1 VLPSIRLVI
10 AAIAASVVLMMGGFG
25 LVATFQ
31 IAKTS
36 IGASR
41 GALPPGPVPADR
53 PERDKVY
60 ASTGMLR
67 VNEGAAVLDMPSTHT
82 AAASRATNSSP
93 AGRSDDEDAGVRTPA
108 NLEAAGPAD
117 LVSSSRSEDAGHDPI
132 SGTDAR
138 PERPPAV
145 GALTEDVAPAIEHPS
160 AGAAATTAPSAS
172 DERPAGMAIPVE
184 APTPKV
190 ANTGTTSSAPAV
202 ILLSPDVLAAAV
214 PRSPEHEAMETASP
228 SRSLPEVGSSS
239 TPVETAV
246 AASSAGEETARSTAD
261 KMGAPPTPLGG
272 VAEAAITPNAESPK
286 ATATKGKR
294 ATKATKPH
302 AEVKRAKAR
311 QATTSKG
318 TGAHVRRRRIHAATQ
333 SAGQPQNLANP
344 FGNFL
349 GSQQVRRWPSETPM
363 FGVFRRKED
372 QANRSTKARSDAARG
387 GR

>member
-10 AAIAASVVLMMGGFG
+10 AAMAASVVLMMGGFG
-25 LVATFQ
+25 IVATFQ

-41 GALPPGPVPADR
+41 GALPPGPVLADR
-53 PERDKVY
+53 PEWDKVHI
-60 ASTGMLR
+60 STGRLP
-67 VNEGAAVLDMPSTHT
+67 VNEGAVVLDMPSAHT
-82 AAASRATNSSP
+82 AAASPATNSSP
-93 AGRSDDEDAGVRTPA
+93 VRRSDNEDAVVGTPT
-108 NLEAAGPAD
+108 NLEAAGPAE
-117 LVSSSRSEDAGHDPI
+117 LASSSRSEDAGHNPI

-160 AGAAATTAPSAS
+160 ASAAATTAPSAS

-190 ANTGTTSSAPAV
+190 TNTGTTSGAPAV
-202 ILLSPDVLAAAV
+202 ILLSPDVPAAAV
-214 PRSPEHEAMETASP
+214 PPSPGHEAMEIASP

-239 TPVETAV
+239 TPVEAAV
-246 AASSAGEETARSTAD
+246 AASFADEKTARSTAD
-261 KMGAPPTPLGG
+261 KMGATPTPLGG
-272 VAEAAITPNAESPK
+272 AATTPNAESPK

-318 TGAHVRRRRIHAATQ
+318 TGAYVRRRRVHAATQ

-363 FGVFRRKED
+363 FGDFRRKED
-372 QANRSTKARSDAARG
+372 QANRSTKGRSDAARG

>member
-1 VLPSIRLVI
+1 
-10 AAIAASVVLMMGGFG
+10 
-25 LVATFQ
+25 
-31 IAKTS
+31 
-36 IGASR
+36 
-41 GALPPGPVPADR
+41 GPMRADR

-67 VNEGAAVLDMPSTHT
+67 VEGAAVLDMPSTHT

-93 AGRSDDEDAGVRTPA
+93 AGRSDNEDAVVGTPT
-108 NLEAAGPAD
+108 NLEAAGPAE
-117 LVSSSRSEDAGHDPI
+117 LVSSSRSGDAGHDPI

-145 GALTEDVAPAIEHPS
+145 VALTEDVAPAIEHPS

-202 ILLSPDVLAAAV
+202 ILLSPDL
-214 PRSPEHEAMETASP
+214 PPPPLPPSPGHEAMETASP
-228 SRSLPEVGSSS
+228 SRGLPEVGSSS
-239 TPVETAV
+239 TPVEAAV
-246 AASSAGEETARSTAD
+246 AASFAGEKTARSTAD
-261 KMGAPPTPLGG
+261 DLGATRTPLGG
-272 VAEAAITPNAESPK
+272 AAVTPNAESPK

-302 AEVKRAKAR
+302 AQAKKADAR

-318 TGAHVRRRRIHAATQ
+318 TGAYVRRRRVHAATQ
-333 SAGQPQNLANP
+333 SAGQPQNFANP

-349 GSQQVRRWPSETPM
+349 GSQQVRRWPSGTPM
-363 FGVFRRKED
+363 FGDFRRKED